1 MSWEEIC
8 TLGQALENSGVSIV
22 STHFSWHESP
32 VPTIATM
39 VPRAAFTSVTK
50 RLKSV
55 INVPVITSNRI
66 NMPDVAET
74 VLANGDAD
82 LVSMARP
89 FLADG
94 KIFEKIK
101 EGREDEINTCIACNQ
116 ACLDHAFDKKEI
128 SCLVNPRACNETNL
142 NYLPTMNKKTIAV
155 IGAGPAGLAF
165 SEIAA
170 SRGHHVE
177 LFEASDQIGGQ
188 FNLAKQ
194 IPGKEEFHET
204 IRYFSTMLKK
214 NGVKAVSYTHLRAH
228 ET

>member
-1 MSWEEIC
+1 MEGIRKSVGEDFLIIFRIPAMDMLEGGMSWEEIC

-101 EGREDEINTCIACNQ
+101 IKDIKTICVGNIYLGGTGKTSLAI
-116 ACLDHAFDKKEI
+116 KIKEI
-128 SCLVNPRACNETNL
+128 LT
-142 NYLPTMNKKTIAV
+142 
-155 IGAGPAGLAF
+155 
-165 SEIAA
+165 
-170 SRGHHVE
+170 
-177 LFEASDQIGGQ
+177 
-188 FNLAKQ
+188 
-194 IPGKEEFHET
+194 
-204 IRYFSTMLKK
+204 KK
-214 NGVKAVSYTHLRAH
+214 NIKTCFVKKFYKL
-228 ET
+228 E